1 MKILIADDNA
11 QLRRLLRASIQEHAG
26 WSVCAE
32 AENGVEAVAKA
43 KEFKPDL
50 VLLDLAMPR
59 MNGLNAARQ
68 ISQELP
74 DVVIVMHTLY
84 ASPIVEMEA
93 KKCGV
98 ERVIAKATGRT
109 LVPAIEEVFARM
121 PQRKPAQSESTGLL
135 PKPTEGTN
143 SSAS

>member
-11 QLRRLLRASIQEHAG
+11 QLRRLLRSSIQEHAG
-26 WSVCAE
+26 WQVCAE

-43 KEFKPDL
+43 REFKPDL

-74 DVVIVMHTLY
+74 GVVIVMHTLY

-98 ERVIAKATGRT
+98 ERVIAKAGGRM
-109 LVPAIEEVFARM
+109 LVPEIEEVFAGM
-121 PQRKPAQSESTGLL
+121 PQRKPAQSESAGLL
-135 PKPTEGTN
+135 PEHTEGTN
-143 SSAS
+143 SSLS

>member
-1 MKILIADDNA
+1 MKILIADDNT
-11 QLRRLLRASIQEHAG
+11 QLRRLLRGSIQEHVG
-26 WSVCAE
+26 WTVCAE

-43 KEFKPDL
+43 REFKPDL

-68 ISQELP
+68 ISKELP
-74 DVVIVMHTLY
+74 GVLILMHTLY

-98 ERVIAKATGRT
+98 ERVIAKTT
-109 LVPAIEEVFARM
+109 SHMLVPAIEQAFARM
-121 PQRKPAQSESTGLL
+121 PPRKPAESESADPL
-135 PKPTEGTN
+135 PEHADQSN

>member
-1 MKILIADDNA
+1 MKILIADDNE
-11 QLRRLLRASIQEHAG
+11 QLRRLLRRSIQEHAD

-32 AENGVEAVAKA
+32 AENGLEAVAKA

-74 DVVIVMHTLY
+74 GVLIVMHTLY

-93 KKCGV
+93 RKCGV
-98 ERVIAKATGRT
+98 ERVIAKSTSQM
-109 LVPAIEEVFARM
+109 LVPTIEQVFARG
-121 PQRKPAQSESTGLL
+121 PQGKSVQSESAGPHPERTDRR
-135 PKPTEGTN
+135 N
-143 SSAS
+143 SSIS

>member
-11 QLRRLLRASIQEHAG
+11 QLRRLLRNSIQEHAG
-26 WSVCAE
+26 WTVCAE

-43 KEFKPDL
+43 KECKPDL

-68 ISQELP
+68 ISHELP
-74 DVVIVMHTLY
+74 GVLILMHTLY
-84 ASPIVEMEA
+84 ASPIVELEA

-98 ERVIAKATGRT
+98 ERVIAKATSHM
-109 LVPAIEEVFARM
+109 LVPAMEEAFAQM
-121 PQRKPAQSESTGLL
+121 PQRRPAASESSGPMPEPTGRS
-135 PKPTEGTN
+135 N
-143 SSAS
+143 SSVS